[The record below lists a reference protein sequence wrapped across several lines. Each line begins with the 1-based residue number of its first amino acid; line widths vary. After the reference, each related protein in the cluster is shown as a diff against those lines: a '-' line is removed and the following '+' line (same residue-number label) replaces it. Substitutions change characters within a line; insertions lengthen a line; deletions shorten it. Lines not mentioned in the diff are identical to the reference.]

1 MSSKRAVKAPT
12 KKKSAPAKKAVS
24 KVVKKTKEKAPSTK
38 RASKKSTVKKVAVKK
53 VAKKVVPEKSSA
65 PMSKALNPS
74 LLEKEVLSTPAKK
87 VRPLHD
93 SHFDPGIDEGID
105 PGALPLDEVHDEAEI
120 AQHLQLQE
128 QAAISRKA
136 REMNRP
142 EFHPDFDGET
152 CVECGEDI
160 PPERLRL
167 RRVRCVDCQSFLE
180 EEAARRRR
188 LQG

>member
-1 MSSKRAVKAPT
+1 MSSKRAAKAPP
-12 KKKSAPAKKAVS
+12 KKKLASPTKKAVS
-24 KVVKKTKEKAPSTK
+24 RRVKKSATSSSPATKKAAAKKIAVKKAVVKKTV
-38 RASKKSTVKKVAVKK
+38 SKKSSLPKTGTLVAAMPEEKVSFAL
-53 VAKKVVPEKSSA
+53 AKKRGKPYHAPLFDSS
-65 PMSKALNPS
+65 
-74 LLEKEVLSTPAKK
+74 
-87 VRPLHD
+87 
-93 SHFDPGIDEGID
+93 IDEGID

-128 QAAISRKA
+128 LAAISRKA

-142 EFHPDFDGET
+142 ESHPDFDGET

-167 RRVRCVDCQSFLE
+167 HRVRCVDCQSFLE
-180 EEAARRRR
+180 EEDARRRR